1 MAGER
6 LCCAQSCQTDGLP
19 YLRSQLRAT
28 RQTQRRAQGFS
39 FILDRNQEPCL
50 AFAYK
55 AHAADETGNLGTV
68 DVGPRRRF
76 RFRTEPWHDEVSAA
90 LLQFSYSTENLRQA
104 STGSDYVYRTDHGSL
119 NRRLSPGK
127 ELSLQQPGQHTPED
141 GQHYN
146 ASHGDTKTNDHHRIG
161 VVVHADISAANA
173 FSPAL

>member
-1 MAGER
+1 MKRATWALLMSVRGGVSVSEPN
-6 LCCAQSCQTDGLP
+6 LGMT
-19 YLRSQLRAT
+19 RSQ
-28 RQTQRRAQGFS
+28 QRS
-39 FILDRNQEPCL
+39 FN
-50 AFAYK
+50 
-55 AHAADETGNLGTV
+55 
-68 DVGPRRRF
+68 
-76 RFRTEPWHDEVSAA
+76 FRTVPKI
-90 LLQFSYSTENLRQA
+90 LRQA

-119 NRRLSPGK
+119 NRRLSPEK

>member
-19 YLRSQLRAT
+19 YLRSQPRAT
-28 RQTQRRAQGFS
+28 GQRQRRAQGFS

-50 AFAYK
+50 AFAY
-55 AHAADETGNLGTV
+55 N
-68 DVGPRRRF
+68 
-76 RFRTEPWHDEVSAA
+76 
-90 LLQFSYSTENLRQA
+90 
-104 STGSDYVYRTDHGSL
+104 RTDHGSL
-119 NRRLSPGK
+119 NRHLSPEK